1 MAEGARSRRV
11 VRRCVRELFREALCE
26 EFCDALCDEVGGLE
40 MDGRDG
46 SVGEE

>member
-26 EFCDALCDEVGGLE
+26 EFCDALCDTFGLE
-40 MDGRDG
+40 VEGRDG